1 MVVFKTIEIDGDAD
15 CITWQ
20 IKAKEALTLAL
31 KLVCAYVKW

>member
-20 IKAKEALTLAL
+20 IKAKETLALAL
-31 KLVCAYVKW
+31 KLGYAYVKW